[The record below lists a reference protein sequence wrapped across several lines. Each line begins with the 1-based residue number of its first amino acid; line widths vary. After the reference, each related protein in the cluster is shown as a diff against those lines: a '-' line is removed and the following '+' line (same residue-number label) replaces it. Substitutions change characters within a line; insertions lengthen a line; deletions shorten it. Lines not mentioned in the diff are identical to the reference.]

1 MSTEDARNLAR
12 AGTGAIPPSVELL
25 KFGRCL
31 HPGVGRLLGYEAQ
44 EYVWLDSPPYDREQ
58 MWSMFQMWDLQ
69 PPSLVINLFGGYC
82 HPQHLLLP
90 ADIETMEQ
98 LPGVDKV
105 VKDARRVMQL
115 QAQELDKS
123 EEAIDMAELQRT
135 IGTSLFDRLVE
146 DMVALTE
153 ACSKT
158 NSWLL
163 FDQSN
168 IGQLYYILEAALA
181 RTKFRPVI
189 LMFVDSA
196 LKEGCKFRDGKHDY
210 QEEAWRKLEENVDV
224 VHQEETLQKL
234 PIVDLPPE
242 LFPESTNLWPVPE
255 DMAATEAAKR
265 DTLWRS
271 HYGRWFF
278 RAATHYIFC
287 KGSGNFGDSAVC
299 FDLDWLGPQG
309 SVYSSGAIR
318 SGSMSD
324 MIFSS
329 LDAGRP
335 AILFKHTG
343 LASDLWSHVLDIITE
358 LASKRLQNAG
368 RKRER
373 EQDFTA
379 GDVIQCL
386 HERLG
391 SQTLQNLKENSW
403 VNTKLFASITTLL
416 RKDWHRLSQSF
427 VVVDAFQDKP
437 DKVLDKISACFAST
451 CGGATR
457 LGEDDLRARSL
468 AEASDLHRQLRFN
481 ANRFASR
488 SNLMAVGGV
497 ILSLLA
503 TMIAA
508 WSAWLDTQMGTD
520 QESFL
525 QWVGDMA
532 LILMPALSGLAFTL
546 LSRLRYMSKWGAVYL
561 AAAQVESEIMR
572 FRIQVED
579 YGSMQLPEEQEHT
592 VLLASKVS
600 SIYGSLAPEF
610 HHDTLHVPSTSGN
623 GIDAMFG
630 SCTLEEESRGS
641 AERSP
646 LLEEDDEHLSSA
658 AVFPSS
664 GKTTISVEEYFEE
677 RVKTKLQYWQALAPR
692 LSHRVALYEALIVLS
707 SVLGTVLGA
716 LDQKL
721 WIPFMV
727 ALGAAMNTLMH
738 HEGLQARLSA
748 LNASIQDLLH
758 IRHRWSALG
767 VVERRTNFHKEWM
780 VNLAEAAI
788 LREAS
793 AYTNAAAG
801 SSMQSLTA
809 APAEAKKEP
818 AEKAAKEPLSPA
830 GQKAS
835 NSDAS

>member
-234 PIVDLPPE
+234 PIVDLPPD

-343 LASDLWSHVLDIITE
+343 LASDLWSHVL
-358 LASKRLQNAG
+358 
-368 RKRER
+368 
-373 EQDFTA
+373 
-379 GDVIQCL
+379 
-386 HERLG
+386 
-391 SQTLQNLKENSW
+391 ENSW

-437 DKVLDKISACFAST
+437 DKVLDKISACFAGT

-497 ILSLLA
+497 TLSLLA

-572 FRIQVED
+572 FRVQVED

-592 VLLASKVS
+592 VLLASKVAS
-600 SIYGSLAPEF
+600 HQNFITTRF
-610 HHDTLHVPSTSGN
+610 
-623 GIDAMFG
+623 
-630 SCTLEEESRGS
+630 TLEEESRGS

-780 VNLAEAAI
+780 VNLAEA
-788 LREAS
+788 ES
-793 AYTNAAAG
+793 
-801 SSMQSLTA
+801 
-809 APAEAKKEP
+809 
-818 AEKAAKEPLSPA
+818 
-830 GQKAS
+830 
-835 NSDAS
+835 

>member
-1 MSTEDARNLAR
+1 MSTEDSTRNLAR
-12 AGTGAIPPSVELL
+12 AGTGVIPAPELL

-31 HPGVGRLLGYEAQ
+31 HPGVGRLLGYQAQ
-44 EYVWLDSPPYDREQ
+44 EYVWLDSPPQDRDQ
-58 MWSMFQMWDLQ
+58 MWSMFEMWELQ
-69 PPSLVINLFGGYC
+69 PPSLVIDLVGGYC
-82 HPQHLLLP
+82 HPRHLLLP
-90 ADIETMEQ
+90 ADIETMDQ

-105 VKDARRVMQL
+105 VKDAKRVMQL

-123 EEAIDMAELQRT
+123 EAIDMAELQRT

-210 QEEAWRKLEENVDV
+210 QEEAWTKLEENVDV
-224 VHQEETLQKL
+224 VHQEETLLKL
-234 PIVDLPPE
+234 PIVHLPPA
-242 LFPESTNLWPVPE
+242 LFPESADLWPVPG

-265 DTLWRS
+265 ETLGRS

-309 SVYSSGAIR
+309 SVYSSGAI
-318 SGSMSD
+318 GTGCTSD
-324 MIFSS
+324 LIFSS

-358 LASKRLQNAG
+358 MASKRLQNAG
-368 RKRER
+368 LKR

-379 GDVIQCL
+379 GDVIQSL

-391 SQTLQNLKENSW
+391 NETLQNLKENRW
-403 VNTKLFASITTLL
+403 VNTKLFALITTLL

-437 DKVLDKISACFAST
+437 DKVLDKISACFANT
-451 CGGATR
+451 CGGGAR

-468 AEASDLHRQLRFN
+468 AEACDFLRQLRFN

-508 WSAWLDTQMGTD
+508 WSAWLDTQMGPD
-520 QESFL
+520 HESFL
-525 QWVGDMA
+525 QWLGDMA

-561 AAAQVESEIMR
+561 AAEQVESEIMR
-572 FRIQVED
+572 FRVQVED

-600 SIYGSLAPEF
+600 SIYGSIAPEF

-623 GIDAMFG
+623 GIDTIFG
-630 SCTLEEESRGS
+630 SCTLEEESHEGS
-641 AERSP
+641 AARRP
-646 LLEEDDEHLSSA
+646 LLEEDGEHLSSA
-658 AVFPSS
+658 TVFPSS

-677 RVKTKLQYWQALAPR
+677 RVKAKLQSWQALAPR
-692 LSHRVALYEALIVLS
+692 LSHRVAVYEALIVLS

-780 VNLAEAAI
+780 VNVAEAAI

-793 AYTNAAAG
+793 AYTNAAG

-809 APAEAKKEP
+809 APEEAKKEP

-830 GQKAS
+830 GAKAS
-835 NSDAS
+835 HSDA